1 MIVSGYL
8 IMACYYMGSVMMA
21 SQPYRRKDN
30 GKNDIDVTCI
40 SLIILFEYYKK
51 IFVKFR
57 CY

>member
-30 GKNDIDVTCI
+30 GKNDIDVTSI
-40 SLIILFEYYKK
+40 SLIIPF
-51 IFVKFR
+51 
-57 CY
+57 